1 MELLVI
7 PKLISNDS
15 LRLIWFKTVK
25 QESPAKGFESVK
37 EVSFKGKPTDQTQV
51 PFKRNSQALRDIS
64 TQDADSSQEI
74 RGKPR
79 GYPSR
84 FPIKR
89 IEEFSSLR
97 HAGLVIFRQGKV
109 NSGGIL
115 KATRH

>member
-51 PFKRNSQALRDIS
+51 PFKRNSQAKMLILPKRLGE
-64 TQDADSSQEI
+64 SQE
-74 RGKPR
+74 GTPLACLL
-79 GYPSR
+79 S
-84 FPIKR
+84 
-89 IEEFSSLR
+89 E
-97 HAGLVIFRQGKV
+97 
-109 NSGGIL
+109 
-115 KATRH
+115 